1 MRKTYANVY
10 TGLTSKFAMDTYI
23 YSVFVTTTGISCTKI
38 PAMTLM
44 SANGVKCYRLNAPY
58 FIDPLCSTDLL
69 VEKYLNRFLQL
80 KSGRVSYF
88 INKTD
93 ALNVAKQVKQERL
106 AEMSAE
112 VTKLREGLETL
123 RSIQISFD

>member
-1 MRKTYANVY
+1 MRKTYASVY
-10 TGLTSKFAMDTYI
+10 TGLTSEFAPDTYI
-23 YSVFVTTTGISCTKI
+23 YSVYVTATGISCTKI

-44 SANGVKCYRLNAPY
+44 NENGVKCYRLNAPY
-58 FIDPLCSTDLL
+58 FIDTLCSTDLL

-88 INKTD
+88 ISKTD
-93 ALNVAKQVKQERL
+93 ALNVAKQVKNERI

-112 VTKLREGLETL
+112 VTNLRERLETL
-123 RSIQISFD
+123 RNIQVSFD